1 MEVLSAGVGLWK
13 FCLLQFVEVMP
24 LEVLPVGAGNGQTVD
39 QPGSSSLQ
47 EGMSAVWQEAV
58 VPRLWETPGL

>member
-1 MEVLSAGVGLWK
+1 MEVLSAGAGLWK

-24 LEVLPVGAGNGQTVD
+24 LEVLSVGAGNGQTVD

-47 EGMSAVWQEAV
+47 EGMSAVWQEAG